1 VTIEPLDPG
10 VYRELVRRAL
20 AEDLGWGDVT
30 TTAVVPPDAAAVGR
44 IVARVPLVLAGL
56 DVALEVFRQLDPSVQ
71 PRTRRADG
79 DRCAAGGV
87 IAEMRGL
94 AAAMLTAER
103 TALNLLRHLSGIATV
118 TGRLVDEA
126 RGRWQV
132 GDTRKTLPLL
142 RALEKY
148 AVRVG
153 GGQNGRLA
161 LDDGIIIKRNH
172 ARLAGGLEEAVR
184 KAHAAHPDSPIQAE
198 VESVAEADDAI
209 RAGASFILCTAAS
222 GTELGRIMERCAGQA
237 RVEVSGLRT
246 PEEREAAA
254 AAGADYLSLGCL
266 VDTAPAADITLDI
279 EPA

>member
-1 VTIEPLDPG
+1 MTIEPLDPG

-30 TTAVVPPDAAAVGR
+30 TAAVVPPDAGAVGR
-44 IVARVPLVLAGL
+44 IIAGAPLVLAGL

-71 PRTRRADG
+71 PRSRHADG
-79 DRCAAGGV
+79 DRCEAGAV
-87 IAEMRGL
+87 LAEMRGL

-118 TGRLVDEA
+118 TRRLVDEA

-132 GDTRKTLPLL
+132 SDTRKTLPLL

-172 ARLAGGLEEAVR
+172 ARLAGGLGAAVR
-184 KAHAAHPDSPIQAE
+184 KAHAAHPDSPVQAE
-198 VESVAEADDAI
+198 VASLAEADDAV
-209 RAGASFILCTAAS
+209 RAGASFILCTAAP
-222 GTELGRIMERCAGQA
+222 GAELVRIMERCVGQA
-237 RVEVSGLRT
+237 RVEVSDLLT

-266 VDTAPAADITLDI
+266 VDTAPASDITFDI

>member
-1 VTIEPLDPG
+1 MTTEGLDPG

-30 TTAVVPPDAAAVGR
+30 TAAVVPPDAIAVGR
-44 IVARVPLVLAGL
+44 LVARAPLVLAGM

-71 PRTRRADG
+71 VRARRADG
-79 DRCAAGGV
+79 DRCETGGV
-87 IAEMRGL
+87 LAELQGL
-94 AAAMLTAER
+94 AAPLLTAER
-103 TALNLLRHLSGIATV
+103 TALNFLRHLSGIATG
-118 TGRLVDEA
+118 TRRLVDEA
-126 RGRWQV
+126 AGRWSV

-142 RALEKY
+142 RAIEKY
-148 AVRVG
+148 AVRIG

-172 ARLAGGLEEAVR
+172 ARVAGGLGTAVR
-184 KAHAAHPDSPIQAE
+184 RAHAAHPDSPIQAE
-198 VESVAEADDAI
+198 VASAVEADEAVE
-209 RAGASFILCTAAS
+209 AGASFLLCSAAS
-222 GTELGRIMERCAGQA
+222 AAELARIIEGCVGRA

-246 PEEREAAA
+246 PEDRDAAA

-266 VDTAPAADITLDI
+266 ADTAPASDITLDI